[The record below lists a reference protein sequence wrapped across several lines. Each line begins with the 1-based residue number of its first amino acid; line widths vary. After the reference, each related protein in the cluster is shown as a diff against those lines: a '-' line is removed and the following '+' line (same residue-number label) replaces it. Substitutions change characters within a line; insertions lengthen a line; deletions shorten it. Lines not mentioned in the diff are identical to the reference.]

1 MLELKDIKKIY
12 ETKDLRVEA
21 LKGINIQF
29 RESEFVSIL
38 GPSGCGK
45 TTFLN
50 IVGGLDKYTSGDLV
64 INGKSTK
71 DFSDRDWDSYRNHTI
86 GFVFQSY
93 NLIPHQTVL
102 QNVELALT
110 LSGISGEERKRR
122 ATEALEKVG
131 LKDKLKSKPNQLS
144 GGQMQ
149 RVAIARALVNNPD
162 IVLADEPTGAL
173 DSKTSVQVMELLRE
187 IAKEKLVIMVTHN
200 PSLAEQY
207 STRIIKFLDGELVD
221 DSNPLSD
228 FEKSL
233 IEDRNIKMK
242 EERLLEKSLTSK
254 RLKKGKRDRAFK
266 RTSMSFFTALGL
278 SFKNLLTKKTR
289 TLLVAFAGSIGIFGI
304 ALILALSSGFQSYIN
319 KTQEDTLSSYPIT
332 ITQSNA
338 DFMSMAMSIFVN
350 RNNVEHNADAVY
362 GGDTMSG
369 LFETASKQLSKVN
382 DLDSFKSY
390 LEEHKGEL
398 GDNLSAIQYTYD
410 LSLAS
415 SSGGMMSS
423 MTGGGTRSDLL
434 SVHLPSGGEIKPK
447 SPALYELI
455 TMYTVVY
462 LESEFPMEVTYA
474 DGKFNIKVTNEM
486 GKTYSTDYAKGFLV
500 KYIGLAGDKIQDA
513 TNKISA
519 INSGEIVEFTEKEFN
534 AIVGGAMGVNLD
546 AYREMDLGSFN
557 EMIDNLTLLKSQYEL
572 LGNNSKWATEEN
584 EVMLILNSNSELD
597 DYILYALGLYSK
609 ENMESHLRSLFT
621 ESKTTIKIDYD
632 DILGKEFK
640 ILLNSDYYV
649 DLDNSGTLTDIRT
662 LQSTNPERYEEE
674 FNKLLANSDAG
685 KTIKIV
691 GIARMNESTTAGSLS
706 TGLCYTSKLTNAL
719 IEKYNS
725 STPVSQN
732 KISPISKTPR
742 SISFYA
748 STFEAK
754 EEIEKFINTYN
765 EGVEEE
771 KKIEYTD
778 YIGLMMGAVSTIIS
792 AISYVLIA
800 FVSVSLLVSSIM
812 IGIITYISVLER
824 IKEIGI
830 LRAVGASKRD
840 IKRVFTAETLIIGI
854 IAGLIGVGFSA
865 LCTIPINI
873 IIDSLA
879 GIGNV
884 AKLPVLGAIVL
895 VAISML
901 LTFIAGL
908 IPAKIASKKDPVIAL
923 RSE

>member
-242 EERLLEKSLTSK
+242 EERLLEKSSTSK
-254 RLKKGKRDRAFK
+254 RLKKGKRERTFK

-415 SSGGMMSS
+415 SSGEMMSS

-434 SVHLPSGGEIKPK
+434 SVYLPSGGEIKPK

-474 DGKFNIKVTNEM
+474 DGKFNIKVTNET

-519 INSGEIVEFTEKEFN
+519 INSGEVVEFTEKEFN

-674 FNKLLANSDAG
+674 FNKLLASTDAG